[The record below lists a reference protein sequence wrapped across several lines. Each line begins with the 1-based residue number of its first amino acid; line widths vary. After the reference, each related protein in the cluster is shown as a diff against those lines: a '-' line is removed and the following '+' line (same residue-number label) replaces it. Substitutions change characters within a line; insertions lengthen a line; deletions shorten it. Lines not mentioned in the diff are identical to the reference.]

1 MNKCRN
7 CETSVAPYDGNR
19 SGFAHFT
26 KRDTLCYAGHRSDGN
41 ICCDPA
47 PESEPVAISIE
58 ERLSRDPWEPM
69 NFEPTDDRQS
79 RYRSEASPNAVVRV
93 PRLWA
98 WPGARSDQDHT
109 KRSRESGPLAGD
121 ESLHEML
128 EVTDPRTNCWP
139 RSGAG
144 RCRYVDAGS
153 ATAAARGNAE
163 VSDLG
168 HESKSDVAH
177 PPMGAPLE
185 GRNGSRRVRS
195 SSGAPGKGDPR
206 SEFLD

>member
-121 ESLHEML
+121 ESLHEVL
-128 EVTDPRTNCWP
+128 EVTDLRTSRWP
-139 RSGAG
+139 RGRAS
-144 RCRYVDAGS
+144 RCRYVDAGA
-153 ATAAARGNAE
+153 ATDVARRNAE
-163 VSDLG
+163 ASDLG
-168 HESKSDVAH
+168 HEHSRDDDHAL
-177 PPMGAPLE
+177 MGEPRE
-185 GRNGSRRVRS
+185 NRNG
-195 SSGAPGKGDPR
+195 PR
-206 SEFLD
+206 